1 MANIEDLLE
10 EGSNLEHVGKY
21 DQAHQTYTTI
31 IEQLEFDDP
40 RKAQTFNKRGVVS
53 RMLRNYDDAFN
64 DYTTAETLTDDVEEK
79 ALAFV
84 NMADI
89 HRVAHNDHRAAH
101 EVLDLALE
109 LAPNPSLVR
118 AKALDQHGL
127 VYFGTKDFEVAL
139 GCYEQAKE
147 VCEQLD
153 PEKDPEVNKRLAQ
166 IISHEGASWIWICK
180 EEKVLGKLDP
190 VSVEQAYESQLKA
203 FNTFQEMGDQQ
214 NMVNTVANLGRLSVI
229 ADKPETAIPQY
240 EQAWNVLEQTGYLR
254 PKGILALHLA
264 EAHFLL
270 GQEEQA
276 QPYLETFRD
285 LAISGD
291 VTEHDLGYLKD
302 DFIKVTSLYEK
313 TDLKINGLSDIPF
326 KEM

>member
-1 MANIEDLLE
+1 MANIEDLLQ
-10 EGSNLEHVGKY
+10 EGSDFERLGKY

-31 IEQLEFDDP
+31 INQLEDNDA
-40 RKAQTFNKRGVVS
+40 RKAQTFNHRGVVS
-53 RMLRNYDDAFN
+53 RMLRNYDAAFT
-64 DYTTAETLTDDVEEK
+64 DYVTAEALTDDIEEK

-101 EVLDLALE
+101 EILDKVVE
-109 LAPNPSLVR
+109 LAPNPSLVL

-127 VYFGTKDFEVAL
+127 VYFGTEDYEVAL
-139 GCYEQAKE
+139 GCYDQAKE

-153 PEKDPEVNKRLAQ
+153 PESNPEVKKRLAQ
-166 IISHEGASWIWICK
+166 IINHENASWIWICK
-180 EEKVLGKLDP
+180 KEIGSGNLDP
-190 VSVEQAYESQLKA
+190 KTVEQAYQSQLKA
-203 FNTFQEMGDQQ
+203 FKTFEETGDQE
-214 NMVNTVANLGRLSVI
+214 NMVNAVGNLGRLSVI

-302 DFIKVTSLYEK
+302 DFLKVSVLYEK
-313 TDLKINGLSDIPF
+313 SSLKVNGLLDIPF